1 MRFFGRVAVN
11 SPPEPYV
18 KAVSEPINNVSNEGL
33 VRVVHEEGF
42 EFIYV
47 YWTALSMRDRVVR
60 PYPFTASGVKWGVVG
75 LSCAHAWSVVVLT
88 TVVTDV

>member
-1 MRFFGRVAVN
+1 M
-11 SPPEPYV
+11 
-18 KAVSEPINNVSNEGL
+18 
-33 VRVVHEEGF
+33 VHEEGF